1 MFPTIQYVKDR
12 FDVFNRLMF
21 NGRLPEVSFA
31 LTRSRS
37 ALGQC
42 VSRIDRHADG
52 RVEHSAFELRFS
64 TCHDLDENVLEDV
77 IIHEMIHLFI
87 LCHGLVDTSP
97 HGDIFKSVMNSLNA
111 GFGRHVRISH
121 REENGKPAPA
131 AASAKKRWHVIAAIH
146 LRSGKTGIKVLPR
159 VVPRILDFH
168 NAASRAV
175 DVLRVDLYLHDNPFF
190 DRYPTSTALKYHLLD
205 KSVLEKNLV
214 GAHRLTPR
222 GGRLIQE

>member
-1 MFPTIQYVKDR
+1 MFPTIQYVRER

-31 LTRSRS
+31 LSRSRS
-37 ALGQC
+37 TLGQC
-42 VSRIDRHADG
+42 VSRIDRHSDG

-64 TCHDLDENVLEDV
+64 TCHDLEEPVLEDV

-87 LCHGLVDTSP
+87 LCHGLVDTAP

-111 GFGRHVRISH
+111 GFGRRISISH
-121 REENGKPAPA
+121 RADNGRPAPA
-131 AASAKKRWHVIAAIH
+131 PATAKKRWHVIAAIH
-146 LRSGKTGIKVLPR
+146 FRSGKTGIKVLPR

-168 NAASRAV
+168 DAASRAA

-190 DRYPTSTALKYHLLD
+190 DRYPTSTAMRYHLLEQT
-205 KSVLEKNLV
+205 VLEQNLA